1 MTLLFD
7 EEHEPELE
15 EGVGLVVGAVT
26 RELFV
31 VRSVEAGL
39 SLNHLY
45 SGYRICPPARH
56 RHQDTH

>member
-1 MTLLFD
+1 MALFFD

-15 EGVGLVVGAVT
+15 EGVGLVVGAVA

-31 VRSVEAGL
+31 VRGVEAGL

-45 SGYRICPPARH
+45 SGYRI
-56 RHQDTH
+56 